1 MIELD
6 MNLLA
11 TVLGVLATLGGLM
24 AALYRITARFSRME
38 QKIEQ
43 SGKLN
48 RVLAEGLYA
57 CLDGLH
63 QQGCNGQVTKA
74 LGMLH
79 EHLFEAIDSDSG

>member
-6 MNLLA
+6 LEWMTA
-11 TVLGVLATLGGLM
+11 VLGVLATLGGTA
-24 AALYRITARFSRME
+24 AALYRITARFARME

-43 SGKLN
+43 SGKLH

-74 LGMLH
+74 LATLH
-79 EHLFEAIDSDSG
+79 EHLFESIDTE

>member
-6 MNLLA
+6 LGMLT
-11 TVLGVLATLGGLM
+11 TVLGVLATLGGV
-24 AALYRITARFSRME
+24 AAAVYRITARFARME

-43 SGKLN
+43 AGKLH

-74 LGMLH
+74 LGTLH
-79 EHLFEAIDSDSG
+79 AHLFEAIDTE